1 MASLAPSRCGS
12 AQGPNRYLYVLIGAA
27 GAFVLLLCLLVVL
40 LVRRQRQ
47 GKGRKL
53 GEKGRG

>member
-12 AQGPNRYLYVLIGAA
+12 VQGPNRYLYVLIGAA

-40 LVRRQRQ
+40 LVRCRRQ
-47 GKGRKL
+47 GKGRKP